1 MRIRDRVFVV
11 TGAGSG
17 IGQAVTWD
25 LLSRGARVAAADL
38 RPEGLAET
46 VAGSAAAPGRLT
58 THVLDITDRAAVDAL
73 PRQVLDAHGQ
83 VDGLM
88 CIAGI
93 IQRFVYLDRMTMD
106 EIERIMAVNFW
117 GTLYLDLAF
126 LPLLKE
132 RPEASLV
139 NVASM
144 GALVP
149 VPGQS
154 MYGASK
160 GAVRLLTEAL
170 YAELRDTGVAV
181 TLVFPGGTATHIT
194 ENSGVE
200 PPRIPPDKMPKIL
213 TAKEV
218 ATAIVE
224 AVRKGR
230 FRVLIGKDTHMLD
243 GLSRIAP
250 QRAIALA
257 AERMK
262 TYLA

>member
-25 LLSRGARVAAADL
+25 LLSRGARVAAVD
-38 RPEGLAET
+38 RREEGLAET
-46 VAGSAAAPGRLT
+46 VAGCSAAPGRLT
-58 THVLDITDRAAVDAL
+58 THPLDITDRGAVESLPGQVIAA
-73 PRQVLDAHGQ
+73 HEQ
-83 VDGLM
+83 VDGLL

-93 IQRFVYLDRMTMD
+93 IQRFVYIDQMTMD

-154 MYGASK
+154 VYGASK

-170 YAELRDTGVAV
+170 YAELRDTSVAV

-200 PPRIPPDKMPKIL
+200 APRIPPGKMPKIL
-213 TAKEV
+213 TAQE
-218 ATAIVE
+218 AASAIVE
-224 AVRKGR
+224 AVQKGT
-230 FRVLIGKDTHMLD
+230 FRVLIGRDTHMLD
-243 GLSRIAP
+243 RLSRIAP
-250 QRAIALA
+250 QRAIVIA

-262 TYLA
+262 AYLA